1 MAKGSRAIHQ
11 PSEEGLLVEHGA
23 LYPAFER
30 LEERGCIS
38 VKWELPQITGR
49 RGLFPDLRKGA
60 KSMFRRKRRVNDFSA
75 EIEVHIQLETERLRE
90 QGLSENEAR
99 TAARR
104 AFGNVTRAKERFY
117 ESRRGL
123 WWDHLQQDIRFGL
136 RMLLKSPGF
145 SVVAILTL
153 ALGIGANTA
162 LFSVVNA
169 VLLRPLPFE
178 NSSRLVWSWGDC
190 SLCAQAA
197 VAPADFIDYR
207 AENHSFE
214 YYGAMAGGDSLFNL
228 AGSDKPTQVKGS
240 MVTAGFFDALGMR
253 PRYGRVFELADEK
266 TTDPQVVILSHHLW
280 QERFG
285 SDPNVIGKSVTLDD
299 KTRTVVGVL
308 ANDIS
313 VLSQADLWFPAPFQN
328 QGMQS
333 RRSHFL
339 RPVGLLRRGVTIS
352 EAQAELNTIAAR
364 LGREYPD
371 TNAGWSLRLE
381 PLQSVLVGSARLAL
395 LVLLAAVGLV
405 LLMACANV
413 ASLLLSRNTVRQRE
427 IVIRTA
433 IGAERSRLVRQ
444 LLTESLL
451 LALAGGAAGI
461 LLANRGVELLKG
473 LGPQSLPRLDEVN
486 VSGTALAFTFVT
498 AIFAAVLFGLGPALK
513 ASRRDMAQSL
523 REGGSSGDSR
533 SKHRAHNV
541 LVVAQIALSAVVLI
555 ASGLL
560 LNSFWRLM
568 RVHLGFDPANVLTTE
583 VALVSP
589 RYDDQRRRES
599 FFHDLEDRIQSASGA
614 GSAGFVSELPLSGEA
629 DDTFFTI
636 AEHPPANPNANEDA
650 DVRVIDGDYFG
661 AMRIPLLAGRAFE
674 RQDSLESRKVVIVN
688 EPFVKKYFPH
698 ESPIGKHLKLFEG
711 KPEFVA
717 REIVG
722 IVGGNKHFALQES
735 LRPAM
740 FTPGSFMKMN
750 VVVRSAGDPAMLT
763 TAVRQAIRA
772 IDPDEATSAFRTM
785 GDVVSSS
792 AAGDRFNALLLGVFG
807 GIALLLTAAGVFGVL
822 SYLVTQRTREIGL
835 RMALGAQRTD
845 VLRVIVGHGV
855 RLALLGLAIGIVA
868 AAVVTRW
875 MSSVLFD
882 VKPTDPLTFVA
893 VALVL
898 GSVAFLASYIPA
910 RRAMRVDPMVALRYE

>member
-1 MAKGSRAIHQ
+1 MI
-11 PSEEGLLVEHGA
+11 
-23 LYPAFER
+23 
-30 LEERGCIS
+30 
-38 VKWELPQITGR
+38 W
-49 RGLFPDLRKGA
+49 
-60 KSMFRRKRRVNDFSA
+60 RRKRMLEELDEDIR
-75 EIEVHIQLETERLRE
+75 EHIERETQDNIERGMSPE
-90 QGLSENEAR
+90 EAR
-99 TAARR
+99 YAAVRK
-104 AFGNVTRAKERFY
+104 FGNVTQVKEETR
-117 ESRRGL
+117 EVWSL
-123 WWDHLQQDIRFGL
+123 IWLEQLLEDLRFGL
-136 RMLLKSPGF
+136 RMLRKNPGF
-145 SVVAILTL
+145 TAVAVLTL

-178 NSSRLVWSWGDC
+178 NSSRLVWSWGNC
-190 SLCAQAA
+190 TLCAQAA
-197 VAPADFIDYR
+197 VSPSDFIDYR
-207 AENHSFE
+207 AQNHSFE

-228 AGSDKPTQVKGS
+228 AGSDKPIQIKGS
-240 MVTAGFFDALGMR
+240 MVTAGFFDALGIQ
-253 PRYGRVFELADEK
+253 PRYGRIFDLSDEK

-299 KTRTVVGVL
+299 KTRTIVGVL
-308 ANDIS
+308 ANDLS
-313 VLSQADLWFPAPFQN
+313 VLTQADLWFPAPFQN

-333 RRSHFL
+333 RHSHFL

-352 EAQAELNTIAAR
+352 QAQAELDTIAAR
-364 LGREYPD
+364 LGREYPV

-381 PLQSVLVGSARLAL
+381 PLQSVLVGSVRLAL
-395 LVLLAAVGLV
+395 LVLLAAVGFV
-405 LLMACANV
+405 LLIACANV

-433 IGAERSRLVRQ
+433 LGAGRSRLVRQ

-461 LLANRGVELLKG
+461 LIANAGVELLKG

-486 VSGTALAFTFVT
+486 LSGSVLAFTFVT
-498 AIFAAVLFGLGPALK
+498 AIFTGILFGLGPALK
-513 ASRRDMAQSL
+513 ASRHDLAQGL
-523 REGGSSGDSR
+523 REGGAAGDSR
-533 SKHRAHNV
+533 SKHRAHNA
-541 LVVAQIALSAVVLI
+541 LVVAEVALSVVVLI

-568 RVHLGFDPANVLTTE
+568 RVELGFDPANVLTTE
-583 VALVSP
+583 VSLVSP
-589 RYDDQRRRES
+589 RYDDERKRES
-599 FFHDLEDRIQSASGA
+599 FFDELQDRIQSSSGTE
-614 GSAGFVSELPLSGEA
+614 SAGFVSELPLSGEA

-636 AEHPPANPNANEDA
+636 AEHPPANPNDNNDA
-650 DVRVIDGDYFG
+650 DVRIVDGDYFE
-661 AMRIPLLAGRAFE
+661 AMRIPLLAGRAFD

-688 EPFVKKYFPH
+688 KPFVKKFFPN
-698 ESPIGKHLKLFEG
+698 ENPIGKHLKMFEG
-711 KPEFVA
+711 KPEFTA

-740 FTPGSFMKMN
+740 FTPGSFMRMN
-750 VVVRSAGDPAMLT
+750 VVVRSARNPAMLT
-763 TAVRQAIRA
+763 AAVRQAVRA
-772 IDPDEATSAFRTM
+772 IDPDEATSTFRTM

-792 AAGDRFNALLLGVFG
+792 AAGDRFNALLLGAFG
-807 GIALLLTAAGVFGVL
+807 GIALLLTAAGIFGVL

-855 RLALLGLAIGIVA
+855 RLALLGLCIGVVA

-882 VKPTDPLTFVA
+882 IKPTDPLTFVGVA
-893 VALVL
+893 VVL
-898 GSVAFLASYIPA
+898 GTVAFLASYVPA

>member
-1 MAKGSRAIHQ
+1 
-11 PSEEGLLVEHGA
+11 
-23 LYPAFER
+23 
-30 LEERGCIS
+30 
-38 VKWELPQITGR
+38 
-49 RGLFPDLRKGA
+49 
-60 KSMFRRKRRVNDFSA
+60 MFRRKRRVNDFGA

-117 ESRRGL
+117 ESRRRL
-123 WWDHLQQDIRFGL
+123 RWDHLQQDIRFGL
-136 RMLLKSPGF
+136 RMLRKSPGF
-145 SVVAILTL
+145 SFVAILTL

-169 VLLRPLPFE
+169 VLLRPLPFL

-190 SLCAQAA
+190 PLCDQAA

-207 AENHSFE
+207 AQSHSFE

-228 AGSDKPTQVKGS
+228 AGSDKPTQIKGS
-240 MVTAGFFDALGMR
+240 MVTAGFFEALGVQ
-253 PRYGRVFELADEK
+253 PRYGRVFEASDEK

-285 SDPNVIGKSVTLDD
+285 SDPNVIGESVTLDD

-308 ANDIS
+308 AKDIS
-313 VLSQADLWFPAPFQN
+313 LLSQADLWFPAPFQN

-339 RPVGLLRRGVTIS
+339 RPVGLLRRGVSIS
-352 EAQAELNTIAAR
+352 QAQAELNTIAAG
-364 LGREYPD
+364 LGREYPV

-381 PLQSVLVGSARLAL
+381 PLQSVLVGSARLPL

-433 IGAERSRLVRQ
+433 IGAGRSRLVRQ

-461 LLANRGVELLKG
+461 LLANAGVEFLKG
-473 LGPQSLPRLDEVN
+473 LGPQSLPRLEEVN
-486 VSGTALAFTFVT
+486 VSGGVLAFTFAT
-498 AIFAAVLFGLGPALK
+498 AILAGVLFGLGPALR

-523 REGGSSGDSR
+523 REGGASGDSR
-533 SKHRAHNV
+533 SKHRAHNA
-541 LVVAQIALSAVVLI
+541 LVVAEVALSVVVLI

-568 RVHLGFDPANVLTTE
+568 RVQLGFDPANVLTTE
-583 VALVSP
+583 VSLVSP
-589 RYDDQRRRES
+589 RYDDAGRRES
-599 FFHDLEDRIQSASGA
+599 FFHDLEDRIQSVSGA
-614 GSAGFVSELPLSGEA
+614 GRAGFVSELPLSGEA

-636 AEHPPANPNANEDA
+636 AEHPPANPNDNQDA

-674 RQDSLESRKVVIVN
+674 RLDSLESRKVVIVN
-688 EPFVKKYFPH
+688 EPFVKKFFPN
-698 ESPIGKHLKLFEG
+698 ESPIGKHLRVFEG

-772 IDPDEATSAFRTM
+772 IDPDEATAAFRTM

-807 GIALLLTAAGVFGVL
+807 GIALLLTAAGIFGVL

-855 RLALLGLAIGIVA
+855 RLALLGLAIGVVA

-875 MSSVLFD
+875 MASVLFD

-893 VALVL
+893 VAVVL
-898 GSVAFLASYIPA
+898 GTVAFLASYVPA